1 VPPDGQP
8 YAERSTLNSQS
19 SEAQTTRLEGDPYQ
33 DATELERINAN
44 GGGVAANVLQRG
56 GSATGWTREM

>member
-1 VPPDGQP
+1 MASRVPRG
-8 YAERSTLNSQS
+8 STLNSQS

-44 GGGVAANVLQRG
+44 GGGVAADVLQRG
-56 GSATGWTREM
+56 GSATVGQGKCKS